1 MCRLCLS
8 RRTLLAAPAIL
19 PLTPVSAATAVDVP
33 VEPCMRLADPPPDR
47 LVVALT
53 LDACPGD
60 FDERIATALVES
72 RILATIF
79 VTDLWLLRNPVGLSF
94 LLAHRD
100 LFGIENHGE
109 LHIPP
114 VLGHRRIYGIPVAGD
129 LVTVRREVTAGAT
142 SISIATAAAP
152 RWYRAATG
160 YYSPSAI
167 PAIEQLGFGIAG
179 YSLNADAG
187 ASLPARSAAA
197 RIAKATN
204 GEVIVA
210 HINQPYRPSGPGVVA
225 GVRELQRRGASF
237 RRLDQLA
244 TADVDYA

>member
-1 MCRLCLS
+1 MCRFCLP
-8 RRTLLAAPAIL
+8 RRSLLAAPVIL
-19 PLTPVSAATAVDVP
+19 PWASASATTVRDVP
-33 VEPCMRLADPPPDR
+33 VEPRMRLADPPPDR

-60 FDERIATALVES
+60 FDERVATALVES
-72 RILATIF
+72 GIPATIF
-79 VTDLWLLRNPVGLSF
+79 VTDLWLQRNPLGLAF

-114 VLGHRRIYGIPVAGD
+114 VLGRGRIFGIPIAGD
-129 LVTVRREVTAGAT
+129 LATVQREVTQGA
-142 SISIATAAAP
+142 IAVSNVTGAEP
-152 RWYRAATG
+152 HWYRAATG
-160 YYSPSAI
+160 FYSPSVI
-167 PAIEQLGFGIAG
+167 PAIQQLGSGIAG

-187 ASLPARSAAA
+187 ASLPARSVAA
-197 RIAKATN
+197 RIAKAIS
-204 GEVIVA
+204 GDIIVA
-210 HINQPYRPSGPGVVA
+210 HINQPYRASGPGVVA

-244 TADVDYA
+244 ATDVDYG